1 MVPQDFFLIKGHD
14 LEEKMLLAWPELNS
28 IKRSRSDNIMKKEF
42 LEIIIDEYPEYLSIE
57 IQETL
62 NSFV

>member
-1 MVPQDFFLIKGHD
+1 
-14 LEEKMLLAWPELNS
+14 MLLAWPELNS